1 MSEERTALEEKIL
14 SAGAGGATVGPPRLE
29 PFGLVLHHDGR
40 WSHEGQPILN
50 RKLREKFDRSVVYL
64 PHEAKYAVRVGPFR
78 GEIEIEEAGFFVR
91 SLELETGETILSDRS
106 REPLRVETLRLS
118 SLDGALLCQVKTEWV
133 GGGLPARFT
142 QGSHA
147 ELLGAVEEE
156 GETYCLV
163 LSGRR
168 VELPRALVH
177 GPVGRD

>member
-1 MSEERTALEEKIL
+1 
-14 SAGAGGATVGPPRLE
+14 
-29 PFGLVLHHDGR
+29 
-40 WSHEGQPILN
+40 
-50 RKLREKFDRSVVYL
+50 
-64 PHEAKYAVRVGPFR
+64 
-78 GEIEIEEAGFFVR
+78 
-91 SLELETGETILSDRS
+91 
-106 REPLRVETLRLS
+106 LS

>member
-1 MSEERTALEEKIL
+1 VSEERTALEEKVL
-14 SAGAGGATVGPPRLE
+14 GAGAGGAAVGPPRLE

-64 PHEAKYAVRVGPFR
+64 PHEAKYVVRVGHFQ

-91 SLELETGETILSDRS
+91 SLELETGEILLSDGG

-118 SLDGALLCQVKTEWV
+118 SLDGALLCQIKTEWV
-133 GGGLPARFT
+133 EGGLPTRFT

-147 ELLGAVEEE
+147 ELLGAVEEQ

-168 VELPRALVH
+168 VGLPRALVH
-177 GPVGRD
+177 EMAGPN